1 MEINI
6 LNRQNTVLNKFIAE
20 IRDRRIQC
28 DSMRFRRNL
37 ERIGELMAYEIS
49 KRFRYTPRTVETPL
63 GEAEVELYDN
73 EIVIATILRAGLPF
87 HQGFLNYF
95 DDAQNAFVSAYRK
108 YSKDGSFRIHVE
120 YISTCELSGKTL
132 LLVDPMLA
140 TGSSLVLTY
149 NALCEKGG
157 TPAYTHVA
165 AVVASEQGL
174 DYAMKNMPRKTTTI
188 WTAVVDEEL
197 TSRSYIVPGIG
208 DAGDLAYG
216 EKI

>member
-1 MEINI
+1 MLHI
-6 LNRQNTVLNKFIAE
+6 LNSQNTILNKFVAE
-20 IRDRRIQC
+20 IRDKSIQK

-37 ERIGELMAYEIS
+37 ERIGEVMAYEIS
-49 KRFRYTPRTVETPL
+49 KTFEYAVKVVETPL
-63 GEAEVELYDN
+63 GEASVAMISDQV
-73 EIVIATILRAGLPF
+73 VIATILRAGLPF

-108 YSKDGSFRIHVE
+108 STKDGKFTVKVE
-120 YISTCELSGKTL
+120 YISCGELEGKTL

-140 TGSSLVLTY
+140 TGSSLVLAY

-157 TPAYTHVA
+157 TPKYTHVA
-165 AVVASEQGL
+165 AVIASEQGI
-174 DYAMKNMPRKTTTI
+174 DYVSKNMPRQATTI
-188 WTAVVDEEL
+188 WAAAVDEEL